1 MSTVALIVTIELANV
16 AVVDRLQATLVAY
29 RDLFL
34 RNEPGTLQFDILRP
48 EGTEGKVIIY
58 EVFAN
63 EAALEAHHAGD
74 SKKQGLAEIED
85 IQYEVV
91 STKCI
96 RLD

>member
-1 MSTVALIVTIELANV
+1 MSTIALIVTIEMANV
-16 AVVDRLQATLVAY
+16 ADVDRLQATLLTY

-48 EGTEGKVIIY
+48 EGTEAKFIIY

-63 EAALEAHHAGD
+63 EAALKAHSEGD
-74 SKKQGLAEIED
+74 SKRQGLAEIED
-85 IQYEVV
+85 IQYEIV
-91 STKCI
+91 STKCF